1 MSSLKKNIIYST
13 GYQIL
18 TLIVPIITAPY
29 VSRVLGKDGLGLY
42 GYTYSIAHYFVLFCM
57 LGILNYGNRE
67 ISMVSNNK
75 SELSSRFWQ
84 IYLNQLSFG
93 VISLLIY
100 YIYIYNY
107 VQSFQQIYVIQSL
120 YVISGIIDISWF
132 YFGIEKFKTTTTIS
146 SINKVITTIL
156 IFGFVRTSSDIWIY
170 ALILAG
176 GTLMNNI
183 VYWLLLNK
191 FIDKWEINIK
201 ESMVHLKPLL
211 LLFIPVIA
219 VNIYKYID
227 KIMLGSMVN
236 VGEVGIFEA
245 AEKLTNIPM
254 GFIAA
259 FGTVMLPRVSNMLN
273 SKEFSKVKRY
283 NNLSLNVVMFL
294 SCGMAFGLA
303 GISDVFVSL
312 FYGSDFVESH
322 VVLLYLC
329 PCMLFVSWANVI
341 RTQYLLP
348 NRKDSLFCISVIS
361 GAIVNIIAN
370 IILIPLFGSIGA
382 AISTLIAEMIV
393 CFLQSAL
400 SYKEMELRNSL
411 IAIFPFFLIGFLTYF
426 VITKIDFHDP
436 FVTVLCRISL
446 GAMIY
451 IILSIFFLN
460 KNVRKIEN

>member
-1 MSSLKKNIIYST
+1 
-13 GYQIL
+13 
-18 TLIVPIITAPY
+18 
-29 VSRVLGKDGLGLY
+29 
-42 GYTYSIAHYFVLFCM
+42 
-57 LGILNYGNRE
+57 
-67 ISMVSNNK
+67 
-75 SELSSRFWQ
+75 
-84 IYLNQLSFG
+84 
-93 VISLLIY
+93 
-100 YIYIYNY
+100 
-107 VQSFQQIYVIQSL
+107 
-120 YVISGIIDISWF
+120 
-132 YFGIEKFKTTTTIS
+132 
-146 SINKVITTIL
+146 
-156 IFGFVRTSSDIWIY
+156 
-170 ALILAG
+170 
-176 GTLMNNI
+176 MNNI

-303 GISDVFVSL
+303 GISDVFVPL

-382 AISTLIAEMIV
+382 AISTLIVEMIV